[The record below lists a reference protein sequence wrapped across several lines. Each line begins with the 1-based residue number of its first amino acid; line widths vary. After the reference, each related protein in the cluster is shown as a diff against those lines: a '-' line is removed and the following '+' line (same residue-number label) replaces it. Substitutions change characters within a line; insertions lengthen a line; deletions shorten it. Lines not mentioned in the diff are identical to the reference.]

1 MKPVALFLVKNGI
14 GYGHIRRA
22 LLVAGEIACR
32 GELRPVVV
40 SQARTL
46 DLLAT
51 STVPVLNLP
60 LLHRVPSAIGEDA
73 YLDVLERVVDRLAP
87 AVAIEDTYPDQRYGS
102 LAALRGVPRVLLL
115 RRLDGESFDTL
126 RSRGAFAPYDRIL
139 LAQDPEDL
147 DGEGHS
153 GESLLALRRSD
164 RVLPVGNI
172 HQVPAAEQVDA
183 ERRRHPGPLVVVNGG
198 AGGDQLHDGYG
209 HRLLTAVHCT
219 AAGLHAAG
227 HPARFVAVTGP
238 YYAGPPLPALPNMTV
253 HRFTAALPALLAAA
267 DVAVIKPGN
276 NALAEALHGSAHLV
290 LVPDASFLE
299 GTDGNAR
306 RVAARYGGTV
316 VDPSGIDGAVR
327 AALAR
332 SAPRTDRPPHPAHAL
347 RATADATIATARTQ
361 PLVRRREVCIF
372 VRTSSAD
379 VRLPAW
385 TAAIHP
391 PATGGVPRPVAVV
404 EGPPGGLTPQDVVD
418 GGTELLVSIGAAP
431 VAVARWLR
439 AAPPTPALPVVPA
452 GRVTP
457 GPHAPADR
465 VLHALARTLADPTQ
479 RAVVLDLRRV
489 EPARGTRTLDTITS
503 WLAEQP
509 IDTVPVTHLLADTAT
524 RLLHGGTP

>member
-22 LLVAGEIACR
+22 LLVAGELARR

-46 DLLAT
+46 DLLRT

-60 LLHRVPSAIGEDA
+60 LLHRVPSAVGEDA
-73 YLDVLERVVDRLAP
+73 YLDVLERVVERLAP

-115 RRLDGESFDTL
+115 RRLDGDSFDTL

-139 LAQDPEDL
+139 LAQDAKDL

-172 HQVPAAEQVDA
+172 HGVPTPEQVEA
-183 ERRRHPGPLVVVNGG
+183 ERQHHRGPLVVVNGG

-209 HRLLTAVHCT
+209 HRLLTAVQRT

-238 YYAGPPLPALPNMTV
+238 YYAGPPLPTLPNLTV
-253 HRFTAALPALLAAA
+253 HRFTPALPALLAAA
-267 DVAVIKPGN
+267 DVVVIKPGN

-306 RVAARYGGTV
+306 RVVARYGGTV
-316 VDPSGIDGAVR
+316 VDTSGIDGAVR
-327 AALAR
+327 AALALT
-332 SAPRTDRPPHPAHAL
+332 APRPERPPHPAKAI
-347 RATADATIATARTQ
+347 RTAADSITAAARIR
-361 PLVRRREVCIF
+361 PIVRPREVCF
-372 VRTSSAD
+372 LVRTSCATP
-379 VRLPAW
+379 RLPSW
-385 TAAIHP
+385 AATIQPLLPTGP
-391 PATGGVPRPVAVV
+391 PSPFALA
-404 EGPPGGLTPQDVVD
+404 ESPPGGLDPQDVVD
-418 GGTELLVSIGAAP
+418 RGTELLVTTGPPAP
-431 VAVARWLR
+431 TVARWLL
-439 AAPPTPALPVVPA
+439 AAPARPGLPVVQA
-452 GRVTP
+452 GRITVV
-457 GPHAPADR
+457 PHDPPDR
-465 VLHALARTLADPTQ
+465 VLQALAQTLADPAA
-479 RAVVLDLRRV
+479 RAVVLDLRRID
-489 EPARGTRTLDTITS
+489 PACADRTLDTITS
-503 WLAEQP
+503 WLTGQP
-509 IDTVPVTHLLADTAT
+509 VETAPAARLLTDAAT

>member
-22 LLVAGEIACR
+22 LLVAGELARR

-46 DLLAT
+46 DLLRT

-60 LLHRVPSAIGEDA
+60 LLHRVPSAVGEDA
-73 YLDVLERVVDRLAP
+73 YLDVLERVVERLAP

-102 LAALRGVPRVLLL
+102 LAALHGVPRVLLL
-115 RRLDGESFDTL
+115 RRLDGDSFDTL

-139 LAQDPEDL
+139 LAQHADDL
-147 DGEGHS
+147 DGEDHS
-153 GESLLALRRSD
+153 GESLLALCRSD

-172 HQVPAAEQVDA
+172 HRVPTPEQVDA
-183 ERRRHPGPLVVVNGG
+183 ERQRHPGPLVVVNGG

-209 HRLLTAVHCT
+209 HRLLTAVHRT
-219 AAGLHAAG
+219 AAGLHTAG

-238 YYAGPPLPALPNMTV
+238 YYAGPPLPALPNLTV

-267 DVAVIKPGN
+267 DIAVIKPGN

-306 RVAARYGGTV
+306 RVVARYGGAV
-316 VDPSGIDGAVR
+316 VDACGIDGAVR

-332 SAPRTDRPPHPAHAL
+332 TAPRTERPPHPAHAL
-347 RATADATIATARTQ
+347 RAAADAITTTARIQ
-361 PLVRRREVCIF
+361 PLIRPREVCIL
-372 VRTSSAD
+372 VRTSGAD
-379 VRLPAW
+379 VRLPTW

-391 PATGGVPRPVAVV
+391 LAADDTASPIALVETPPA
-404 EGPPGGLTPQDVVD
+404 GLTPQDIVD
-418 GGTELLVSIGAAP
+418 GGTELLVSTGPPP
-431 VAVARWLR
+431 VAIARWLR
-439 AAPPTPALPVVPA
+439 AAPPTPALPVVQASRVVTGPHDPP
-452 GRVTP
+452 GRV
-457 GPHAPADR
+457 
-465 VLHALARTLADPTQ
+465 LQALALTLADPAD

-489 EPARGTRTLDTITS
+489 DPVCGNRTLDTVTR
-503 WLAEQP
+503 WLVEQP
-509 IDTVPVTHLLADTAT
+509 MSTVPAARLITDTAT